1 MKMQKKKISIKE
13 LVKKGRASQSKINKY
28 SQKKIDELVLAVAW
42 EVIKPENN
50 QMLSKM
56 AVRDTGLGIVKDKI
70 VKNNRK
76 TIGLLRDLNNVKT
89 VGIINRNIEKG
100 IIEIARPVGLVGAML
115 PSTNPIATTLNKII
129 NSLKCRNSII
139 LAPSPKGALVCSNI
153 VNLVH
158 RALRRIGAPIEIVQS
173 LPKPISINE
182 TLQLIEAV
190 DLVVATGSQD
200 NIKKAIQ
207 TGTPTL
213 GVGVGNVPSIIDS
226 CADLKSAANKIKIS
240 KTFDNSTSCSSEN
253 SIIILESIYK
263 KFINILQKEG
273 GKLLNK
279 EEKKILGKK
288 LWDDKLIL
296 NRNLIAKKAT
306 KIAKMIGLNK
316 AKYSKARFL
325 MVQETDVG
333 KKFPFSRE
341 KLSPILTIY
350 KATNFD
356 KAVKLT
362 KKILQHQGKGH
373 SCSIHSKS
381 EKNILKLGHE
391 LPVCRII
398 VNQIHCYAT
407 GGSFDNGL
415 PFSLSMGCGSWGNN
429 IIDENLSYKHFLNI
443 TKIVK
448 TIDANEPSMNE
459 IFSSYWK
466 KYPSTI

>member
-13 LVKKGRASQSKINKY
+13 LVKKGRVSQSKINKY

-173 LPKPISINE
+173 LPTPISINE

-263 KFINILQKEG
+263 KFINIL
-273 GKLLNK
+273 
-279 EEKKILGKK
+279 
-288 LWDDKLIL
+288 
-296 NRNLIAKKAT
+296 
-306 KIAKMIGLNK
+306 
-316 AKYSKARFL
+316 
-325 MVQETDVG
+325 
-333 KKFPFSRE
+333 
-341 KLSPILTIY
+341 
-350 KATNFD
+350 
-356 KAVKLT
+356 
-362 KKILQHQGKGH
+362 
-373 SCSIHSKS
+373 
-381 EKNILKLGHE
+381 
-391 LPVCRII
+391 
-398 VNQIHCYAT
+398 
-407 GGSFDNGL
+407 
-415 PFSLSMGCGSWGNN
+415 
-429 IIDENLSYKHFLNI
+429 
-443 TKIVK
+443 
-448 TIDANEPSMNE
+448 
-459 IFSSYWK
+459 
-466 KYPSTI
+466 